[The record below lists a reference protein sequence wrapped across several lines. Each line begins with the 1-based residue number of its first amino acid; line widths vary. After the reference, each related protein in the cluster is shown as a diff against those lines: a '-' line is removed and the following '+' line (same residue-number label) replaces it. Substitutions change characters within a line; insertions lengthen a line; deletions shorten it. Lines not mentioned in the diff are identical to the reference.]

1 MKADWNGTWAN
12 RVVDIHDRVLRAQKF
27 GNAPPDSPK
36 AATDPNAGKAFARY
50 QAGEIS
56 FEEFDRSRRESEPR
70 RASSTG
76 PPRSIS
82 QLLPRLATG

>member
-1 MKADWNGTWAN
+1 MEDALAELVSRGWRGFNSEWVKSAAKPVGE
-12 RVVDIHDRVLRAQKF
+12 QKP
-27 GNAPPDSPK
+27 A
-36 AATDPNAGKAFARY
+36 DPNAGKALARY

-70 RASSTG
+70 RTGSTG
-76 PPRSIS
+76 PPRPIG